1 MYPLVSISY
10 WTEGNKIETG
20 HQDVAKRDERV
31 LGFYF
36 HGLAA
41 LSHYKQRNIWQLPV
55 LQLSLLPHPTCR
67 GLYSINA
74 LDCTRKVEVIII
86 TEILPQIA

>member
-1 MYPLVSISY
+1 MFPIVSISY
-10 WTEGNKIETG
+10 WTEGNKSETG

-36 HGLAA
+36 HGLASLA
-41 LSHYKQRNIWQLPV
+41 AQSHYKQLTIWQLHV

-67 GLYSINA
+67 GLYSI
-74 LDCTRKVEVIII
+74 TRSGLCKKS
-86 TEILPQIA
+86 